1 MPKDSLRNLLDM
13 FPYFFK
19 KDEDSN
25 FFKSQKVTNN
35 LLKKVYQSLFDTK
48 ESFRL
53 GKRCIVW
60 KEQHDNYDYVI
71 RFVANFEYLK
81 SVTLLK
87 NDNVIYTETFPYTS
101 EITNFDY
108 SHNDSTLNNIVEGED
123 APLIPQDTFII
134 QVETYTENTITKG
147 FPENDEPLGNEYDH
161 DESLDEIGALHN
173 IPRKEYLKV
182 SEDHYPLTEP
192 PYNDRLTEDDYH
204 YMKRIIEYLYRVNTQ
219 PLPVAEIWKLYGIE
233 STMENREKLI
243 IKFFDLEKHPN
254 FIDDRKDGKG
264 EYIKDGDRWFSGTLD
279 EETGEIIEWT
289 PQKWEHL
296 DKFCDNDILGAYFFV
311 KTSTRQ
317 PIKGQSIILY
327 FYFLNSL
334 SEKLPGVHL
343 VDIEVNGVMIQTDY
357 SGDSFEIPAD
367 LINSDDTNII
377 RVVGKTEDGVII
389 GSEELTVET
398 RGCESADFYVSPN
411 GSDNNDGKSS
421 LTPFRTI
428 QKAVNKVNGN
438 QNLIA
443 VLQGDYILDNPVM
456 VTQSCVLLGCGG
468 VSIENEHTNIF
479 FKVHQDITVYLHDF
493 TFIYDELSAEI
504 DTMSVTNN
512 NTNDS
517 LVDILLDSDQQVV
530 LVPIQTIMANYTHII
545 TDISYVDNKVKFS
558 RKLASNV
565 TKLSDLNN
573 AVMNLRYVDNK
584 ISFDRFQSQSSHS
597 ELDRYEVNSLN
608 GILVG
613 LSYVNGVI
621 KFEKITIE

>member
-13 FPYFFK
+13 FSYFFK

-53 GKRCIVW
+53 GKRCLVW
-60 KEQHDNYDYVI
+60 KEQHDNFDYVI

-81 SVTLLK
+81 SVTCYK
-87 NDNVIYTETFPYTS
+87 NDDVIYTETFSYSS
-101 EITNFDY
+101 EVTNFDY
-108 SHNDSTLNNIVEGED
+108 SHSDSTLNNVEVEED
-123 APLIPQDTFII
+123 APIIPQDTFKIT
-134 QVETYTENTITKG
+134 VETYTENVLTKG
-147 FPENDEPLGNEYDH
+147 FPENDEPQGNEFDH

-173 IPRKEYLKV
+173 IPRKQYIKV
-182 SEDHYPLTEP
+182 NSDLYPATEP

-279 EETGEIIEWT
+279 ETTGEITEWT

-296 DKFCDNDILGAYFFV
+296 DRFCDNDILGKYFFV
-311 KTSTRQ
+311 KTSTRL
-317 PIKGQSIILY
+317 PIQNQSVILY

-334 SEKLPGVHL
+334 SQKLLGVYL
-343 VDIEVNGVMIQTDY
+343 VDIEINGIPIATDY
-357 SGDSFEIPAD
+357 DGDTFEIT
-367 LINSDDTNII
+367 SDKLDDSDTN
-377 RVVGKTEDGVII
+377 VVVCIGKTEDGEII
-389 GSEELTVET
+389 GIEELTLET
-398 RGCESADFYVSPN
+398 RGCEHADFYVSPN

-421 LTPFRTI
+421 LTPFKTI
-428 QKAVNKVNGN
+428 QKAVSKVNGN
-438 QNLIA
+438 QNIIA
-443 VLQGDYILDNPVM
+443 ILQGDYVLENSVII
-456 VTQSCVLLGCGG
+456 TQSCTLLGCGG
-468 VSIENEHTNIF
+468 VSIENEHENIF
-479 FKVHQDITVYLHDF
+479 FRIHPDITVYLHDF
-493 TFIYDELSAEI
+493 TVNYDELFAEI
-504 DTMSVTNN
+504 TNMRVENN
-512 NTNDS
+512 NTDGS
-517 LVDILLDSDQQVV
+517 LVDVLLDSDQQVI
-530 LVPIQTIMANYTHII
+530 LVPIQTILADYTHIV
-545 TDISYVDNKVKFS
+545 TDITYTNNKLRFT
-558 RKLASNV
+558 RKLASEV

-573 AVMNLRYVDNK
+573 AVMNLRYSDNT
-584 ISFDRFQSQSSHS
+584 ISFDRFESQSSHS

-608 GILVG
+608 GIVVG
-613 LSYVNGVI
+613 MEYTNGVI